1 MARTRQFANYCA
13 AAQPPNN
20 KGMRHRAVSH
30 TVRLFLLT
38 LAAGLAAFCLTAA
51 AAIDSLQ
58 GPHRLLRHWPGYYRA
73 MAEREPQNEE
83 TWLTGLLAIEPA
95 DTDALVRLAAIFEW
109 RGDLVRARTLLVR
122 AAGHDARYRAQWA
135 LLEFESRHANR
146 GGPGIWKVARRCFTM
161 SYGDRQALL
170 ETVWGLNPHGASL
183 LETVIPDLP
192 PVLFYTTSFLME
204 QGDLAAARQAFSR
217 LIAQPLG
224 SASRANAG
232 IVGTAEERAHL
243 GLDLA
248 DLHLDRHDPDSA
260 IGIWHSLERRH
271 LVAVDGGGEAGVQV
285 VNPRFHTAPLGR
297 GFDWRV
303 TSSPGVEMRRTEG
316 GWRVDFAARP
326 PDRAVLLTQRVILK
340 PGQIPRPEVIAS
352 APSWVRAS
360 LSDEATG
367 REIVESSPRTRVAR
381 LRIEYCRPSGQP
393 PLREPLVIRQVRWG
407 RA

>member
-1 MARTRQFANYCA
+1 
-13 AAQPPNN
+13 
-20 KGMRHRAVSH
+20 MRHRAVSQ

-83 TWLTGLLAIEPA
+83 NWLTGLLAIEPA

-122 AAGHDARYRAQWA
+122 AAGHDTRYRAQWA
-135 LLEFESRHANR
+135 LLEFESRHADR
-146 GGPGIWKVARRCFTM
+146 SRPGIWKLARRCFTM
-161 SYGDRQALL
+161 SYGDRRALL
-170 ETVWGLNPHGASL
+170 ETVWALNPHGASL

-192 PVLFYTTSFLME
+192 PVLFQATSFLME
-204 QGDLAAARQAFSR
+204 QGDLAAARQAFLR

-224 SASRANAG
+224 SESRANAG

-303 TSSPGVEMRRTEG
+303 TFSPGVEMRRTED

-340 PGQIPRPEVIAS
+340 PGQFAKPEVLAS

-360 LSDEATG
+360 LMDETTG
-367 REIVESSPRTRVAR
+367 REIVEPSRRTRVAR
-381 LRIEYCRPSGQP
+381 LRIEYCRPPGQP

-407 RA
+407 SA

>member
-1 MARTRQFANYCA
+1 MANYCSP
-13 AAQPPNN
+13 AQPPNN

-51 AAIDSLQ
+51 SAIDSLQ
-58 GPHRLLRHWPGYYRA
+58 GPHRLLRYWPGYYRA
-73 MAEREPQNEE
+73 MAEREPQHEE

-95 DTDALVRLAAIFEW
+95 DTDALVRLAAISEW

-122 AAGHDARYRAQWA
+122 SAHHDARYRAQWA
-135 LLEFESRHANR
+135 LLEFESRHAYR
-146 GGPGIWKVARRCFTM
+146 GLASSTSDVWKTARRCFTM

-170 ETVWGLNPHGASL
+170 ETVWRLNPHGASL
-183 LETVIPDLP
+183 LATVIPDLP
-192 PVLFYTTSFLME
+192 PVLFYTTQFLME
-204 QGDLAAARQAFSR
+204 QGDLPTARQAFSR

-224 SASRANAG
+224 SESRANAG
-232 IVGTAEERAHL
+232 LVATAAERAHL

-248 DLHLDRHDPDSA
+248 DLHLDRHDPASA

-271 LVAVDGGGEAGVQV
+271 LVAVDGGNEAGEQV
-285 VNPRFHTAPLGR
+285 VNPRFHTPPLGR

-303 TSSPGVEMRRTEG
+303 ASSPGVEMRRTED
-316 GWRVDFAARP
+316 GWRVDFAGRP

-340 PGQIPRPEVIAS
+340 PGHFAKPEVLAS

-360 LSDEATG
+360 LVDETTG
-367 REIVESSPRTRVAR
+367 REIVESSPGTRVAR
-381 LRIEYCRPSGQP
+381 LRIEYCRPPGQP
-393 PLREPLVIRQVRWG
+393 PLREPLIIRQVRWG